1 MLRKCFYTFEYLD
14 DWEKFN
20 ETLPEKEEF
29 YRHLNIKDIT
39 DADYVHTKRVCKD
52 FEIKHLEQ
60 YHDLHVQSDALLLAY
75 LFENFRNMCSE
86 MYELDPTKF
95 LSAPGLA

>member
-1 MLRKCFYTFEYLD
+1 MLRKCFYTIEYLD

-20 ETLPEKEEF
+20 ETLPEKKEF

-60 YHDLHVQSDALLLAY
+60 YHDLHVQSDALLLTCLKTLEICVVRY
-75 LFENFRNMCSE
+75 MNLILQNSFQ
-86 MYELDPTKF
+86 LQD
-95 LSAPGLA
+95 